1 MVFISGLDNEDNKRW
16 YSSLM
21 LNRLM
26 FIYFIQKK
34 GFLDNDPNY
43 LRNKLVEVKIK
54 YGGGKFYSF
63 YRTFLLQIFHH
74 GLGEEHKDN
83 KELIALIGKIPYLN
97 GGLFDVHELE
107 KEDNIQIPD
116 EAFDKLFN
124 FFDKY
129 QWHLDT
135 NIGAKG
141 DEINPDVIGYIFEK
155 YINDRAAMGAYYTKE
170 DITEYISKN
179 TIIPFLFNKTKQ
191 DCENAFKVDSSL
203 WQLLKESPDRYIYDA
218 VKKGCENNDI
228 PENIAIGID
237 STAPDLLVRRK
248 DWNTQTPE
256 NFGLPTEIW
265 RETIARR
272 QRYFELKAKL
282 EQGEITE
289 INDFITYNL
298 NLRQFAQDA
307 LEYYEGSDFIEAF
320 YNAIIEIT
328 VLDPTCGSGA
338 FLFAALNILEPLYE
352 GCINR
357 MREFVENSQSDKFK
371 IFRDVLADIDK
382 HANPNYWIY
391 KKIILNNLYGVDIMQ
406 EAVEIAK
413 LRLFL
418 KLAAMSEVDYKK
430 PNLGL
435 EPLPDIDF
443 NIRCGNTL
451 IGYTTHEQIRTAVE
465 YDISGQAKMF
475 VGDEMVLIDD
485 MVQDLQGVLR
495 SYKENQLTNNLAGLY
510 ADKQD
515 IKARLAE
522 IEEQLD
528 WFLARDYGIDT
539 YNKKKLA
546 QWKHSHQ
553 PFHWF
558 TEFFHIIN
566 KGGFDVII
574 GNPPYVEYSK
584 VKRDYVIK
592 GYETESCG
600 NLYAF
605 VIERI
610 NKLLK
615 ENSKSGMIIPHS
627 SICTDR
633 MSTVQKQLTDFSN
646 LLWVS
651 SYDIRPAKLFNGV
664 DQRLAIYIFNHST
677 AKNNTTFSSSYHR
690 WNEEFRS
697 YLFSSI
703 DYVNIKNIDFVNSLP
718 KFATITEC
726 ELWDKVQMFT
736 ILNIFISKTK
746 KTPVYFHNAPRYWIR
761 AMDFVPYFWNEKEGE
776 KISVQVKPLYLT
788 TYKEALVAMLN
799 SSLFYWWFVTLSDCR
814 HLNLREIDSFP
825 VGFEQLTNDVK
836 NQLGLLT
843 ASLMNDFQEN
853 ARRKECFYKTT
864 GNVVYDEFD
873 VKKSK
878 PIIDEIDKVLA
889 KHYGFTEEELD
900 FIINYDIKYRM
911 GKELD

>member
-1 MVFISGLDNEDNKRW
+1 V
-16 YSSLM
+16 
-21 LNRLM
+21 
-26 FIYFIQKK
+26 
-34 GFLDNDPNY
+34 
-43 LRNKLVEVKIK
+43 
-54 YGGGKFYSF
+54 
-63 YRTFLLQIFHH
+63 
-74 GLGEEHKDN
+74 
-83 KELIALIGKIPYLN
+83 
-97 GGLFDVHELE
+97 
-107 KEDNIQIPD
+107 
-116 EAFDKLFN
+116 
-124 FFDKY
+124 
-129 QWHLDT
+129 
-135 NIGAKG
+135 
-141 DEINPDVIGYIFEK
+141 
-155 YINDRAAMGAYYTKE
+155 
-170 DITEYISKN
+170 
-179 TIIPFLFNKTKQ
+179 
-191 DCENAFKVDSSL
+191 
-203 WQLLKESPDRYIYDA
+203 
-218 VKKGCENNDI
+218 
-228 PENIAIGID
+228 
-237 STAPDLLVRRK
+237 
-248 DWNTQTPE
+248 
-256 NFGLPTEIW
+256 
-265 RETIARR
+265 
-272 QRYFELKAKL
+272 RYFELKAKL

-298 NLRQFAQDA
+298 NIRQFAQDA
-307 LEYYEGSDFIEAF
+307 LEYYEGFDFIEAF

-338 FLFAALNILEPLYE
+338 FLFAALNILEPLYA

-357 MREFVENSQSDKFK
+357 MREFVEKSKSDKFK
-371 IFRDVLADIDK
+371 IFSDVLADIGN
-382 HANPNYWIY
+382 HANPTYWIY

-451 IGYTTHEQIRTAVE
+451 IGYTTHEQIRTAVK
-465 YDISGQAKMF
+465 YDVSGQAKMF
-475 VGDEMVLIDD
+475 VGDEMALIDD
-485 MVQDLQGVLR
+485 MVQNLQGVLR
-495 SYKENQLTNNLAGLY
+495 SYKENQLNNLAGLY

-515 IKARLAE
+515 IKARLDE

-539 YNKKKLA
+539 NNKKKLA

-584 VKRDYVIK
+584 VKKDYLIK

-633 MSTVQKQLTDFSN
+633 MSTVQKQLTNFSN

-677 AKNNTTFSSSYHR
+677 AKNDTTFSSSYHR

-703 DYVNIKNIDFVNSLP
+703 DYVNIKNIDFANSLP

-726 ELWDKVQMFT
+726 ELWNKVQMFT

-788 TYKEALVAMLN
+788 TQKEAIVAMLN

-843 ASLMNDFQEN
+843 DSLMNDFQKN

-864 GNVVYDEFD
+864 GNVVYDEID

-911 GKELD
+911 GKESD